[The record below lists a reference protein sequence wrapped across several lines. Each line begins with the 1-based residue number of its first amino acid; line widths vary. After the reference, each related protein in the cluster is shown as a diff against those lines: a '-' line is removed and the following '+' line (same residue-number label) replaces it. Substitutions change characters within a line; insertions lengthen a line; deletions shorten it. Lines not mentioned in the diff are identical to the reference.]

1 MAQQQQQSEGVDELD
16 MEIRDPNEINRHIKV
31 CKVQ

>member
-1 MAQQQQQSEGVDELD
+1 MAQQQQQSEGVDEMD
-16 MEIRDPNEINRHIKV
+16 MANRDPNEINRHIRV

>member
-1 MAQQQQQSEGVDELD
+1 MAEQQQQSGGADDLD
-16 MEIRDPNEINRHIKV
+16 MEKRDPNEINRHIRV

>member
-1 MAQQQQQSEGVDELD
+1 MAQQQQQSGGVDELD
-16 MEIRDPNEINRHIKV
+16 MENRDPNEINRHIRV